1 MTPSLKPSDATAPR
15 WMDHSK
21 GTWVPASSRLQVPIP
36 DCVAGSFLSVEFS
49 VADGRSCDFDIMLEA
64 NDESAGAIRLY
75 GPTRRA
81 TKVSTVV
88 PITQTGTAYVT
99 FDNIASWVQQKLV
112 SYTLCVSDAEPE
124 DAISYSTLAFGRN
137 ITRQPSHATT
147 ASQPSPPSPP
157 KEVTVAAGKAEIV
170 SCDVRRGQMLE
181 VSCEVAQG
189 SDVDFLMVLLPLG
202 ANGEVDEA
210 APHTTLYGP
219 THRSSRLH
227 ARMIMP
233 HDGSVQLQFDAS
245 SSWFT
250 SKLVRYSLD
259 CRADETC

>member
-1 MTPSLKPSDATAPR
+1 MSPSDPTVPR

-36 DCVAGSFLSVEFS
+36 DCVAGSFLSVQFS

-64 NDESAGAIRLY
+64 EDEDEGAVRLY

-88 PITQTGTAYVT
+88 PITQSGTAYVT

-112 SYTLCVSDAEPE
+112 SYMLCVSDAEPE

-137 ITRQPSHATT
+137 ILRQPSPA
-147 ASQPSPPSPP
+147 AAAAQPAPLAPP
-157 KEVTVAAGKAEIV
+157 KEVTVAAGKAEVV
-170 SCDVRRGQMLE
+170 SCDVKQRQILE
-181 VSCEVAQG
+181 VSCEVLQG

-202 ANGEVDEA
+202 TDGKVDEA
-210 APHTTLYGP
+210 APPTKLYGP
-219 THRSSRLH
+219 TRRSSRLH
-227 ARMIMP
+227 TRMIMP